1 MWLSGGRLAARG
13 TSFVCQGLWSW
24 VCLTLFLPNDAHP
37 KPPDMTH
44 WDDTY
49 TACWYACFTQS
60 MRRTFILFVWG
71 LIVSSRWRQEQAFFR
86 WVKTFFW
93 TNCGWRGRRTT
104 PAAQLSCLISCISSN
119 LTLIDFVIELS
130 TISLIPFSL
139 LWLDLAR
146 LPMLDQQQQ
155 LHFFQSSQQDHHQV
169 VK

>member
-1 MWLSGGRLAARG
+1 MKMRYKRL
-13 TSFVCQGLWSW
+13 TF
-24 VCLTLFLPNDAHP
+24 FLPNDMHP
-37 KPPDMTH
+37 KPDMTL
-44 WDDTY
+44 WRKLPAD
-49 TACWYACFTQS
+49 ACFTQS
-60 MRRTFILFVWG
+60 MRRTFHFVCIVV

>member
-1 MWLSGGRLAARG
+1 MKMRYYKRL
-13 TSFVCQGLWSW
+13 TFFCSMICTQSLTWHSDEN
-24 VCLTLFLPNDAHP
+24 CLLTLASLNP
-37 KPPDMTH
+37 
-44 WDDTY
+44 WDGL
-49 TACWYACFTQS
+49 
-60 MRRTFILFVWG
+60 FILFVCIVV

>member
-1 MWLSGGRLAARG
+1 MRSKSCKSALHFFCPMIC
-13 TSFVCQGLWSW
+13 TSKAWHYT
-24 VCLTLFLPNDAHP
+24 LTKKLPAD
-37 KPPDMTH
+37 
-44 WDDTY
+44 
-49 TACWYACFTQS
+49 ACFTQS
-60 MRRTFILFVWG
+60 MRRIIILFVFLLFLD